1 MILTLCNNYAREMVD
16 GWPNKAFLSCS
27 TREVQIPIPS
37 CRRHS
42 QCGGD
47 TVSSP
52 PGRRQKPH
60 ARGSQTGRGS
70 DAAALKKFGLLPR
83 RQPNILPSA
92 GVSAA
97 LVRFIFCR
105 KLAICRPSS
114 ILGAF
119 FVGGVYPNL
128 FCATVVPNPPGS

>member
-1 MILTLCNNYAREMVD
+1 MHLRR
-16 GWPNKAFLSCS
+16 P
-27 TREVQIPIPS
+27 QQIPS
-37 CRRHS
+37 CATNVVVSATLGERLW
-42 QCGGD
+42 CGGD
-47 TVSSP
+47 TESSP

-70 DAAALKKFGLLPR
+70 DAAALKKFGLMPR